1 MDLENDERQ
10 NIQAKLDFSPSPAG
24 EAREAGREGTEALSA
39 VHGPESP
46 ASTNRLMEEVCER
59 ENLKEALRQVK
70 ANKGSA
76 GVDGMTVGGISD
88 YLKQHWPAIREQLL
102 SGTYEPKPV
111 RRVEIAKP
119 DGGVRKL
126 GIPTVLDRFIQQA
139 VMQVLQRQWDRTFSD
154 HSYGF
159 RPGRSAHQ
167 AVAQAQQYIVEGHSW
182 CVDLDL
188 EKFFDR
194 VNHDKL
200 MGQIAKRVEDKRLL
214 KLIRA
219 FLNAGVMENG
229 LVSPSVE
236 GTPQGG
242 PLSPLLSNLVLD
254 ELDRE
259 LERRGHR
266 FVRYA
271 DDCNVYVRSERA
283 GQRVMESITRFIAQ
297 KLKLKVN
304 EAKSAVARPQQRKF
318 LGFTF
323 TAGSEIKRTI
333 APKALERFKTR
344 IREVTRRAKSVSI
357 ESTIDELAPYMRG
370 WRSYFGFCETPEVL
384 IGLTRWVR
392 LRLRSALWRQWK
404 TPRRRRAA
412 LLQLGVRPRL
422 ASNTAGSGL
431 GPWYLA
437 RAKALSVGLSNAYF
451 KSLGLPSLADEYS
464 RNLSNRRVRTRMH
477 GGVPMGR
484 HGPPIGMK
492 ISSSSGTIASGVERQ
507 GSLSH
512 WMS

>member
-1 MDLENDERQ
+1 MSLKDDQQQ
-10 NIQAKLDFSPSPAG
+10 NIQIELDFSSALTG
-24 EAREAGREGTEALSA
+24 EAREAGREGTESSGARN
-39 VHGPESP
+39 GPESP
-46 ASTNRLMEEVCER
+46 ASTDRLMEEVCER
-59 ENLKEALRQVK
+59 ENLKEALRRVK

-76 GVDGMTVGGISD
+76 GVDGMTIGAIAD

-139 VMQVLQRQWDRTFSD
+139 VMQVLQKRWDRTFSA

-167 AVAQAQQYIVEGHSW
+167 AVAQAQQYIAEGYSW
-182 CVDLDL
+182 TVDFDL

-200 MGQIAKRVEDKRLL
+200 MGQIAKRVEDKRML

-242 PLSPLLSNLVLD
+242 PITPLLSNLVLD

-259 LERRGHR
+259 LEYRGHR
-266 FVRYA
+266 YVRYA
-271 DDCNVYVRSERA
+271 DDCNIYVRSERA
-283 GQRVMESITRFIAQ
+283 GQRVMESITRFITQ

-304 EAKSAVARPQQRKF
+304 EAKSAVARPQERKF
-318 LGFTF
+318 LGFSF
-323 TAGSEIKRTI
+323 TAGPDIRRTI
-333 APKALERFKTR
+333 APKSLERFKRR
-344 IREVTRRAKSVSI
+344 IREITRRAKGVSI
-357 ESTIDELAPYMRG
+357 KKKMEGRAPCVRG
-370 WRSYFGFCETPEVL
+370 WRSYFGFCETPEML

-392 LRLRSALWRQWK
+392 LR
-404 TPRRRRAA
+404 
-412 LLQLGVRPRL
+412 
-422 ASNTAGSGL
+422 
-431 GPWYLA
+431 
-437 RAKALSVGLSNAYF
+437 
-451 KSLGLPSLADEYS
+451 
-464 RNLSNRRVRTRMH
+464 
-477 GGVPMGR
+477 
-484 HGPPIGMK
+484 
-492 ISSSSGTIASGVERQ
+492 
-507 GSLSH
+507 
-512 WMS
+512 

>member
-1 MDLENDERQ
+1 MSLQDDKQQ
-10 NIQAKLDFSPSPAG
+10 NIQMQLDFSTALTG
-24 EAREAGREGTEALSA
+24 EAREAGREGTESSRVTNGLK
-39 VHGPESP
+39 SP
-46 ASTNRLMEEVCER
+46 ARSDRLMEEVCER
-59 ENLKEALRQVK
+59 ENVREALRQVK

-76 GVDGMTVGGISD
+76 GVDGMTVGKLTD

-111 RRVEIAKP
+111 RRVEIPKP
-119 DGGVRKL
+119 DGGMRKL

-139 VMQVLQRQWDRTFSD
+139 VMQVLQRRWDRTFSD

-167 AVAQAQQYIVEGHSW
+167 AVAQAQQYIVEGYGW

-271 DDCNVYVRSERA
+271 DDCNIYVRSERA
-283 GQRVMESITRFIAQ
+283 GQRVMASVMRFIMQ

-304 EAKSAVARPQQRKF
+304 EAKSAVARPQERKF
-318 LGFTF
+318 LGFSF
-323 TAGSEIKRTI
+323 TAGPEVRRVI
-333 APKALERFKTR
+333 APKALARFKQR
-344 IREVTRRAKSVSI
+344 VREITRRAKSVSI
-357 ESTIDELAPYMRG
+357 ETTIEELAPYMRG
-370 WRSYFGFCETPEVL
+370 WRSYFGFCQTPGKL
-384 IGLTRWVR
+384 TYLTRWVR
-392 LRLRSALWRQWK
+392 LRLRAALWRQWK

-412 LLQLGVRPRL
+412 LLELGVRPRL
-422 ASNTAGSGL
+422 ASHTAGSGR

-451 KSLGLPSLADEYS
+451 KSLGLPTLLDEC
-464 RNLSNRRVRTRMH
+464 
-477 GGVPMGR
+477 
-484 HGPPIGMK
+484 
-492 ISSSSGTIASGVERQ
+492 
-507 GSLSH
+507 
-512 WMS
+512 

>member
-1 MDLENDERQ
+1 MDLKNDKRQ
-10 NIQAKLDFSPSPAG
+10 HIQLELDFSFTRSG
-24 EAREAGREGTEALSA
+24 EACGTGRGETESPLTA
-39 VHGPESP
+39 HDTESP
-46 ASTNRLMEEVCER
+46 ANTNRLMEEVCER
-59 ENLKEALRQVK
+59 DNLKEALRQVK
-70 ANKGSA
+70 ANRGSA
-76 GVDGMTVGGISD
+76 GIDRMTVGQLPD
-88 YLKQHWPAIREQLL
+88 YLQQHWPAIREQLL
-102 SGTYEPKPV
+102 NGTYEPQPV
-111 RRVEIAKP
+111 RRVEIPKP

-126 GIPTVLDRFIQQA
+126 GIPSVLDRFIQQA
-139 VMQVLQRQWDRTFSD
+139 VMQVLQRRWDRTFSQ

-167 AVAQAQQYIVEGHSW
+167 AVAQAQQYIAGGHGW
-182 CVDLDL
+182 CIDFDL

-200 MGQIAKRVEDKRLL
+200 MSQIAKRIEDKRLL
-214 KLIRA
+214 RLIRA

-271 DDCNVYVRSERA
+271 DDCNIYVRSERA
-283 GQRVMESITRFIAQ
+283 GQRVMKSVTQFIMR

-304 EAKSAVARPQQRKF
+304 ETKSAVARPQERKF
-318 LGFTF
+318 LGFSF
-323 TAGSEIKRTI
+323 TDGSEVKRVI
-333 APKALERFKTR
+333 APKALERFKKR
-344 IREVTRRAKSVSI
+344 IREITCRAKSVSL
-357 ESTIDELAPYMRG
+357 EATMTELVPYLRG
-370 WRSYFGFCETPEVL
+370 WRGYFGFGETPEVL
-384 IGLTRWVR
+384 IGLIRWVR
-392 LRLRSALWRQWK
+392 LRLRAALWRQWK

-412 LLQLGVRPRL
+412 LMELRVRPRM
-422 ASNTAGSGL
+422 ARNTAGSGL

-451 KSLGLPSLADEYS
+451 QSLGLPSFVAE
-464 RNLSNRRVRTRMH
+464 
-477 GGVPMGR
+477 
-484 HGPPIGMK
+484 
-492 ISSSSGTIASGVERQ
+492 
-507 GSLSH
+507 
-512 WMS
+512 